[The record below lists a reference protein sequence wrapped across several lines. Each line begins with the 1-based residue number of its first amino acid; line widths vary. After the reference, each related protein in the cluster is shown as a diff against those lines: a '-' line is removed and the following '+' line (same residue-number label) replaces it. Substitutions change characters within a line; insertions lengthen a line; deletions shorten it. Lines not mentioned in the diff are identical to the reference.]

1 MVTELR
7 QPPNWRDFG
16 LIDVEAVESY
26 EDNWHLLK
34 I

>member
-16 LIDVEAVESY
+16 LIDVEVVEEY
-26 EDNWHLLK
+26 EDNWILLK
-34 I
+34 T